1 MQLIFRGCVEL
12 LKSLIEIVTSISLTA
27 SWTLLVSIVA
37 FLLAA
42 QVAGMPLLA
51 EWLYPLLAALALMV
65 GCTAVRTVV
74 AMLAEGKKIW
84 G

>member
-1 MQLIFRGCVEL
+1 MQLNFRGCVEL

-27 SWTLLVSIVA
+27 AWTLLVSIVA

-42 QVAGMPLLA
+42 QVAGMPLPA
-51 EWLYPLLAALALMV
+51 EWLYPLLGALALMS
-65 GCTAVRTVV
+65 GCAAARTVE
-74 AMLAEGKKIW
+74 AMLSEGKKIW